1 MTQMEIKENLWV
13 PLDTLRS
20 RKIRSALTILGIVI
34 GVTSVISVAAIID
47 GLNGYIQH
55 RIQSFGSRS
64 FFISR
69 IPPGTGPG
77 RLPQKIRTRKYL
89 EISDAQYLKG
99 LVPGLDVAAAFSH
112 PVNLGAAVPD
122 SIGYGNEHVERLIIR
137 GTQPE
142 YAVALPLFSVA
153 TGR

>member
-1 MTQMEIKENLWV
+1 MTQAEIKENLFV
-13 PLDTLRS
+13 ALDTLRS

-34 GVTSVISVAAIID
+34 GVTSVIAVAAIID

-69 IPPGTGPG
+69 IPPGFGGLG

-89 EISDAQYLKG
+89 EIADAQYLKG
-99 LVPGLDVAAAFSH
+99 IVPGLDVAAAFANRINFGTGTLDFF
-112 PVNLGAAVPD
+112 VYAIYN
-122 SIGYGNEHVERLIIR
+122 VELLIIR
-137 GTQPE
+137 GTQ
-142 YAVALPLFSVA
+142 L
-153 TGR
+153 